1 MDKQEKFVEKRV
13 FAFPLEMFIEL
24 TLSPKD
30 IKKMRQWVKER
41 HVVTPV
47 WFANCER
54 VLFVDWTRFEKWKKK
69 KKSKP

>member
-1 MDKQEKFVEKRV
+1 MEKEEKFVEKRV

-30 IKKMRQWVKER
+30 IKKMRQWEKEG
-41 HVVTPV
+41 HEVTTI
-47 WFANCER
+47 WYANRKR

-69 KKSKP
+69 KSKA